1 MKRIIY
7 TVFLF
12 VSVVFFNSC
21 GFSSDSNTQAQDNT
35 TTGTGEKPLDD
46 IVFLPSKTKVPT
58 LVVILN
64 WNDFSETDP
73 KIWHDKIFNYSVNSV
88 NRWYYD
94 STDGNIEFVP
104 VTESEGSI
112 NDGVITV
119 NMNKAHPGGFNDTT
133 FRDTE
138 IANAITSATVVDN
151 VDFAAL
157 DIDNDGDISHTELQI
172 IFIVAGG
179 EESYGDSRG
188 KSIWAHAWAFDSA
201 SAPVVDG
208 VNVMRASLN
217 SATAGSYAR
226 FGATHG
232 IDTQDAHKAT
242 IGIIAHELGHA
253 LLNLDDLYDIDN
265 GGSGL
270 GYYDI
275 MSSGTWAKKE
285 IDVFPGETPVQ
296 FSAFSKFDANLDVN
310 ITTVSAS
317 TVSSISCSSGE
328 FIKLTTASPNE
339 YFIVACR
346 DSSRIDSDKSFNYL
360 DSEFTDNRLFAL
372 VYHVDTNKTTND
384 ESGNQTQTHHYKVRL
399 VEKDPQNTLTSNENV
414 KANFSDSYIDGD
426 FIQSAKLTTYDA
438 SASYTITVEQS
449 DYTKRTMRFRI
460 EK

>member
-12 VSVVFFNSC
+12 VSVSFFNSC
-21 GFSSDSNTQAQDNT
+21 GFSTNDNAQAPENIT
-35 TTGTGEKPLDD
+35 SGTDDKPLDD
-46 IVFLPSKTKVPT
+46 VVFLPSKTKVPT
-58 LVVILN
+58 LVVIMN
-64 WNDFSETDP
+64 WENISETDP

-94 STDGNIEFVP
+94 STDANIEFVP
-104 VTESEGSI
+104 VTENQGTT
-112 NDGVITV
+112 NDGVIIV
-119 NMNKAHPGGFNDTT
+119 NMNKAHPGGSNDTA

-138 IANAITSATVVDN
+138 IANAIKSTTVVDS

-179 EESYGDSRG
+179 EESYGDTQG
-188 KSIWAHAWAFDSA
+188 KSIWAHAWAFSST

-208 VNVMRASLN
+208 VNVMKAALN

-242 IGIIAHELGHA
+242 IGIIAHELGHS
-253 LLNLDDLYDIDN
+253 LLNLDDLYDIND

-285 IDVFPGETPVQ
+285 IDTFFGDTPVQ

-310 ITTVSAS
+310 ITTVNAS
-317 TVSSISCSSGE
+317 TFVEISCSSGE
-328 FIKLTTASPNE
+328 FIKLTTASANE
-339 YFIVACR
+339 YFIVECR
-346 DSSRIDSDKSFNYL
+346 DSSKIDSDKSFNYL
-360 DSEFTDNRLFAL
+360 DSEFTDNRLFTL
-372 VYHVDTNKTTND
+372 LYHIDTDKADNS
-384 ESGNQTQTHHYKVRL
+384 ESGNQTSSRHYKVRL
-399 VEKDPQNTLTSNENV
+399 IEKDTQNALTSNERV
-414 KANFSDSYIDGD
+414 EAYFSDSYIDGD
-426 FIQSAKLTTYDA
+426 FIQSAKLTTYDG